1 MGKSA
6 IFLCFVLLVAMVII
20 SGCTDS
26 PLTAAIA
33 PASPQPA
40 GDYELI
46 QQGITAAETECTGD
60 VPRGASTDICIITSS
75 DKKKM
80 SDTII
85 LKLKEEE
92 DNCLEDLPRRIDA
105 RLCTVKETDKTV
117 VGKRVA
123 QIYTTHRMYNMTES
137 MDESVER
144 GIRASISL
152 PYKK

>member
-6 IFLCFVLLVAMVII
+6 IILCFVLLLAMAII
-20 SGCTDS
+20 PGCTDS
-26 PLTAAIA
+26 PLTIA
-33 PASPQPA
+33 PTSPQPA

-60 VPRGASTDICIITSS
+60 VPRGASTNICIINSS

-80 SDTII
+80 SDAII

-92 DNCLEDLPRRIDA
+92 DNCLEDLPRSIDA
-105 RLCTVKETDKTV
+105 RLCTVKETDKTI

-123 QIYTTHRMYNMTES
+123 QIYITHRMYDMTES
-137 MDESVER
+137 MDESVDR

-152 PYKK
+152 PYKT